1 MIHEFYL
8 EVSGTE
14 VAETRTMELTELK
27 AIKVGR
33 GATDLPGFLGIND
46 QTISANH
53 CIIAVKENKES
64 PCFWVWDLGSKNK
77 TIVNGIRTL
86 DGSSDMEA
94 DKGSPVYHGDFIL
107 IGNRKIKFLI
117 SRVINQAD
125 GTL

>member
-1 MIHEFYL
+1 MIHEFYI
-8 EVSGTE
+8 EVSGTK
-14 VAETRTMELTELK
+14 AETRTIELTKLK

-33 GATDLPGFLGIND
+33 GVADLFGFLAIND

-53 CIIAVKENKES
+53 CIIAVKENKEN
-64 PCFWVWDLGSKNK
+64 PCFWVWDVGSKNK

-86 DGSSDMEA
+86 DGLSDTET

-107 IGNRKIKFLI
+107 IGNYKIKFLI
-117 SRVINQAD
+117 SRVVNQVD